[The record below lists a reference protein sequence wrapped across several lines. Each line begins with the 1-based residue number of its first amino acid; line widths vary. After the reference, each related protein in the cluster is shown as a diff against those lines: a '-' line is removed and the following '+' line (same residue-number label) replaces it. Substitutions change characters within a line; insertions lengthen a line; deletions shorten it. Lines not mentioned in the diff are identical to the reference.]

1 MSNNPDT
8 DNLAPQ
14 SPDFDC
20 LPQNKQPSIRVLAM
34 PADTN
39 SAGDIFGGWLM
50 SQVDIAG
57 SVLGHR
63 ATNGRVVT
71 VAVNNFQFIKPV
83 FVGDLVSIFTEV
95 THIGNTSLEVSI
107 VAYAERKRKVE
118 ECTRVASASF
128 TYVALDEH
136 RKPRIIEK

>member
-1 MSNNPDT
+1 MSNDKN
-8 DNLAPQ
+8 
-14 SPDFDC
+14 FDS
-20 LPQNKQPSIRVLAM
+20 LPLDRQPSIRVLAM

-50 SQVDIAG
+50 SQMDIAG

-63 ATNGRVVT
+63 TTNGRVVT

-95 THIGNTSLEVSI
+95 TRIGTTSLDISI
-107 VAYAERKRKVE
+107 VAYAERKRQKE
-118 ECTRVASASF
+118 ECSRVASAVF
-128 TYVALDEH
+128 TYVALDEN
-136 RKPRIIEK
+136 RKPKVINPD

>member
-1 MSNNPDT
+1 MT
-8 DNLAPQ
+8 TQ
-14 SPDFDC
+14 SKIETPNFDC
-20 LPQNKQPSIRVLAM
+20 LPLNKQPSIRVLAM

-50 SQVDIAG
+50 SQMDIAG

-63 ATNGRVVT
+63 ETNGRVVT

-95 THIGNTSLEVSI
+95 SRIGNTSLDISI
-107 VAYAERKRKVE
+107 ISYAERKRQKE
-118 ECTRVASASF
+118 ECTRVASAIF
-128 TYVALDEH
+128 TYVALDEN
-136 RKPRIIEK
+136 RKPCVIVK

>member
-1 MSNNPDT
+1 MPENS
-8 DNLAPQ
+8 
-14 SPDFDC
+14 DFDC
-20 LPQNKQPSIRVLAM
+20 IPVNRQPSIRVLAM

-63 ATNGRVVT
+63 VTNGRVVT
-71 VAVNNFQFIKPV
+71 VAVNDFQFIKPV
-83 FVGDLVSIFTEV
+83 FVGDLVSIFTDV
-95 THIGNTSLEVSI
+95 SRIGNTSLDISI

-128 TYVALDEH
+128 TYVALDEN
-136 RKPRIIEK
+136 RKPRSINNNEEK